1 VKLLRSSKPG
11 LVAGVLLVLSVG
23 GCVVSPGRVVVEP
36 PHIGFI
42 TPVVVT
48 APPAPVVEVQG
59 VAPQPG
65 YLWVNG
71 YWNWVG
77 GRHVWVGGHW
87 DAPPRP
93 GYYWVPHTWERHE
106 GGWRLREGHWDH
118 HR

>member
-1 VKLLRSSKPG
+1 MKPIRSSKTA
-11 LVAGVLLVLSVG
+11 LAAGVLLALSLG
-23 GCVVSPGRVVVEP
+23 GCVVSPGRVVVAE
-36 PHIGFI
+36 
-42 TPVVVT
+42 
-48 APPAPVVEVQG
+48 PPAPIVEVQG

-65 YLWVNG
+65 YLWING

-87 DAPPRP
+87 AAPPRP
-93 GYYWVPHTWERHE
+93 GYYWVPHAWERHD